1 MMDANKT
8 AIERAFELAK
18 SGRLASIDELRRA
31 LKSEGYFT
39 HHLTGPSLLGQL
51 RKLIQDSRES

>member
-1 MMDANKT
+1 MDANKT

-18 SGRLASIDELRRA
+18 SGGLASVDEIRHA
-31 LKSEGYFT
+31 LKSEGYFA

-51 RKLIQDSRES
+51 RKLIRDSRES

>member
-1 MMDANKT
+1 MDPNKT

-39 HHLTGPSLLGQL
+39 YHLTGPSLLAQI